1 MSRPE
6 TIEKRYVGKLT
17 KKALSFMKGL
27 LQMDPTKRL
36 QVPSLCTLNV
46 KPFTRQ
52 SSFLP
57 VNHLPC
63 NPSISFLASGSF
75 PPIFFLASI
84 SVKKALSFMKGL
96 LQMDPTKRLQV
107 PRTLDPERRLTG

>member
-36 QVPSLCTLNV
+36 QVQTLIFKPHKGTSLIRN
-46 KPFTRQ
+46 
-52 SSFLP
+52 S
-57 VNHLPC
+57 
-63 NPSISFLASGSF
+63 ASLGLYSRTM
-75 PPIFFLASI
+75 PR
-84 SVKKALSFMKGL
+84 ALWWS
-96 LQMDPTKRLQV
+96 
-107 PRTLDPERRLTG
+107 